1 MVSGRRLRFIIG
13 GMTEISQKARALARA
28 LEPFAGQVYFAPE
41 CHERYERL
49 GFSGSPAERGGV
61 AQPDGVAYFCS
72 RGSLLGQVPGEV
84 VAATFAVFN
93 PAVVIPAVTHGWT
106 LVDAATIGR
115 ARTEGALAQLHRV
128 LGPAPE
134 GVERGVELLWRAC
147 GGLRPDGRP
156 LYAGV
161 VAQGLPGEPLGD
173 AWRLADRLREYRGD
187 AHTAVWSGAGY
198 DGAEIGLLTEPYWG
212 IRPRTYVWSR
222 AWATED
228 LDAAEERLN
237 ARGLM
242 AGGTATER
250 GREEREAI
258 EAATDHAC
266 APIVHALGDDLDEL
280 VTLLGRWSDAI
291 RAAHGYPGDSPLTA
305 KR

>member
-1 MVSGRRLRFIIG
+1 MGRRHGRRFIIG
-13 GMTEISQKARALARA
+13 GMTEISPEARALARA

-41 CHERYERL
+41 CHQRYAEL
-49 GFSGSPAERGGV
+49 GFSGSPAERDGV

-84 VAATFAVFN
+84 VAATFGVFN

-115 ARTEGALAQLHRV
+115 ARTEGALAQLHRI
-128 LGPAPE
+128 LGPAPD
-134 GVERGVELLWRAC
+134 GVWRAVELLRRA
-147 GGLRPDGRP
+147 GEDLRPDGRP

-161 VAQGLPGEPLGD
+161 LAQGLPGEPLGD
-173 AWRLADRLREYRGD
+173 AWRLADRLREYRGG
-187 AHTAVWSGAGY
+187 AHIAVWTAAGY

-212 IRPRTYVWSR
+212 IPARTYVRSR
-222 AWATED
+222 AWSADD
-228 LDAAEERLN
+228 LDAAEERLH

-242 AGGTATER
+242 DGGTATER

-258 EAATDHAC
+258 EAATDRAC
-266 APIVHALGDDLDEL
+266 APIVRALGDDLDEL
-280 VTLLGRWSDAI
+280 VTLLGGWSDAI
-291 RAAHGYPGDSPLTA
+291 RAAHGYPADSPLTR

>member
-1 MVSGRRLRFIIG
+1 
-13 GMTEISQKARALARA
+13 MTEISPKARALARA

-41 CHERYERL
+41 CHQLYEEL
-49 GFSGSPAERGGV
+49 GFSASPAERGGV
-61 AQPDGVAYFCS
+61 AQPDGMAYFCS
-72 RGSLLGQVPGEV
+72 RASQMGQVPGEV
-84 VAATFAVFN
+84 VAATFGVFN
-93 PAVVIPAVTHGWT
+93 PEVVIPAVTRGWE
-106 LVDAATIGR
+106 LVDAVTIGR
-115 ARTEGALAQLHRV
+115 ARTEGALAQLHRI
-128 LGPAPE
+128 LGPEPE
-134 GVERGVELLWRAC
+134 GVRRATELLRRAT

-187 AHTAVWSGAGY
+187 AHIAVWSAAGY

-212 IRPRTYVWSR
+212 IRPRTYVRTR
-222 AWATED
+222 AWAPAD

-242 AGGTATER
+242 ADGTATER
-250 GREEREAI
+250 GRDEREAI
-258 EAATDHAC
+258 EVATDRAC
-266 APIVHALGDDLDEL
+266 APIVDALGDDLDEL
-280 VTLLGRWSDAI
+280 VTLLGGWSAAI